1 VAWRLAASQPKF
13 YLHEEA
19 IRAVGRHGDR
29 TDFYRDIEDLYTF
42 FFGGIG
48 YRASMQA
55 PWIFLAGRI
64 HRFADLSQRLRAL
77 HVEKRGEQLH
87 QELMSGKRVAFRC
100 LPDSVALSKSL
111 FASRNMDHPTFNVEL
126 TSSQLKVLDK
136 RIDIQRISD
145 ITTNF
150 WVEKSQILDTDGRV
164 FYTMHPT
171 AVMSFDVLCSLIA
184 RLQEGLRN
192 PSHGV

>member
-1 VAWRLAASQPKF
+1 LANSASSSSQIAAWSRIQ
-13 YLHEEA
+13 E
-19 IRAVGRHGDR
+19 
-29 TDFYRDIEDLYTF
+29 DIEDLYTF

-48 YRASMQA
+48 YPASMQA

-64 HRFADLSQRLRAL
+64 HHFADLSQRLRAL
-77 HVEKRGEQLH
+77 HVEKRGEQLY
-87 QELMSGKRVAFRC
+87 QDLMSGKSVAFRC

-111 FASRNMDHPTFNVEL
+111 FASRNMDHPKFNVDL

-150 WVEKSQILDTDGRV
+150 WVEKSQMLDTDGRV
-164 FYTMHPT
+164 FHTMHPT

-184 RLQEGLRN
+184 RLQEDLTN